1 MALDADIARY
11 LQAQARMPQP
21 ATPPTLAQ
29 LRQATDAELRALH
42 GPQQPVART
51 ADFTLRARD
60 GAALRLRVYW
70 PSAHGDPQPAL
81 VFAHGGGWCLGSM
94 ALYDNPCRALA
105 VATGAVVISVDYR
118 LAPEHRFPVPLHDF
132 CDALA
137 WTFAQASML
146 GLDPSRIG
154 VAGDSAGGNLAA
166 AACLAARQGD
176 GWGAAGAPAIAHQL
190 LLYPA
195 LDAAMDSPSFDSFGE
210 GHYLTRAAMAYCYD
224 AYLAHPAQRRL
235 EQVSPL
241 RADSLAGLPPAT
253 VISCAYDP
261 LRDEAEAY
269 ARRLQGEGVAV
280 QAVRLPGMVHACIHM
295 LGLAPAARRLFDE
308 AGAAV
313 RRALA

>member
-1 MALDADIARY
+1 MGLDADIAR
-11 LQAQARMPQP
+11 LLAEQARLPQP

-29 LRQATDAELRALH
+29 LRQATDAGLRALH
-42 GPQQPVART
+42 GPVEAVART

-60 GAALRLRVYW
+60 GAPLRLRVYW
-70 PSAHGDPQPAL
+70 PSASGRPQPAL

-137 WTFAQASML
+137 WTFAQAQAL
-146 GLDPSRIG
+146 GLDPGRIG

-166 AACLAARQGD
+166 AACLAARHPE
-176 GWGAAGAPAIAHQL
+176 GWDAAGPPAIAHQL

-195 LDAAMDSPSFDSFGE
+195 LDAAMDSASFDRFGE
-210 GHYLTRAAMAYCYD
+210 GHYLTRAAMAFCYA
-224 AYLAHPAQRRL
+224 AYLAHPAQGRL

-241 RADSLAGLPPAT
+241 HAGRLAGLPPAT
-253 VISCAYDP
+253 VISCEYDP

-280 QAVRLPGMVHACIHM
+280 ECVRLPGMVHACIHM
-295 LGLAPAARRLFDE
+295 LGAAAAARGLFDA
-308 AGAAV
+308 AGTAV
-313 RRALA
+313 RRALG